1 MNFQSRVLFNMGA
14 IVMGLACLALPA
26 AAGNGTPEKVSDQ
39 SAAVRQV
46 RGNLTIEGVPEIPD
60 SLIERLAQYSNVRS
74 AVVGDWDPQ
83 AKGLLVFTRFGQTSQ
98 VHRVARPGAFREQIT
113 FFDEPVNSIAVN
125 PDSKRNEMVM
135 LKDVG
140 GNENYQIFL
149 WNFSDGRSKM
159 LTNGKA
165 RYGSVI
171 WNDDGTKI
179 AYQSTERDGANWD
192 IWIMDPKHPEQA
204 KMVYS
209 PGGYWCVMDW
219 SRQGDRLLLYKYVSI
234 TESSMVVLDLNSGK
248 TMPVGIDDASQ
259 PPFALGEVAKF
270 SPDGKGVFFT
280 TDSGSEFQ
288 RLAYQDFSTKKISY
302 MAREINA
309 DVVDLQISKDGSLLA
324 FVTNE
329 DGFNR
334 VYVMDLNKGNC
345 KYRRLSAIPDGVVY
359 GLKFAPDHRLAVS
372 IGSGNMPCDT
382 YSINLDKQ
390 DECLRWTF
398 SEAGG
403 LDTSSFA
410 KPELFHYPTF
420 DKDGENKRQIPAFVY
435 MPKKAT
441 AEPCPVLIQ
450 IHGGPESQYQPY
462 FSSFIQYL
470 VNEKGI
476 AVIAPN
482 VRGSHGYGKTYVS
495 LDNGY
500 KREDSVKDIGALIE
514 WIKKQPQ
521 FNGKIAVMGG
531 SYGGYMT
538 LASMTHYSQELS
550 CGIDNVGIS
559 NFVTFLENTNP
570 NRQDLRRVEYGDER
584 DPEMRAFMEKIA
596 PANNA
601 SKITKPLYVVQGYN
615 DPRVPVT
622 EAEQM
627 VREIRQ
633 AGGQVWYCCAADEG
647 HGFAKKNN
655 RDYYWQSA
663 VLFLEKYLLNK

>member
-1 MNFQSRVLFNMGA
+1 MNFRSKWFRMGA
-14 IVMGLACLALPA
+14 IVLGLACLASPA
-26 AAGNGTPEKVSDQ
+26 AVAENNGGQVAPSK
-39 SAAVRQV
+39 SAISRQV
-46 RGNLTIEGVPEIPD
+46 KGNLTIEGVPEIPT
-60 SLIERLAQYSNVRS
+60 SLVERLGQYSNVRS
-74 AVVGDWDPQ
+74 ASVADWDPQ
-83 AKGLLVFTRFGQTSQ
+83 GRGLLVFTRFAQTAQ
-98 VHRVARPGAFREQIT
+98 VHRVASPRSYREQIT
-113 FFDEPVNSIAVN
+113 FFDEPVNDVIVN
-125 PDSKRNEMVM
+125 PDSSKNEMAI

-149 WNFSDGRSKM
+149 WNLGDGRCKM
-159 LTNGKA
+159 LTDGKA
-165 RYGSVI
+165 RYGSVV
-171 WNDDGTKI
+171 WNNEGTKI
-179 AYQSTERDGANWD
+179 AYQSTQRDGANWD
-192 IWIMDPKHPEQA
+192 IWIMDPQHPEQA

-209 PGGYWCVMDW
+209 PGGYWNVMDW
-219 SRQGDRLLLYKYVSI
+219 SKQGDKLLLYKYVSI
-234 TESSMVVLDLNSGK
+234 TDSSMAVLDLASGK
-248 TMPVGIDDASQ
+248 VTPIGNDGKGTV
-259 PPFALGEVAKF
+259 ALGESAKF
-270 SPDGKGVFFT
+270 APDGKGVFFT
-280 TDSGSEFQ
+280 TDNGSEFQ
-288 RLAYQDFSTKKISY
+288 RLAYQRLSTGKVSY
-302 MAREINA
+302 MAPEINA
-309 DVVDLQISKDGSLLA
+309 DVVSLKLTKDGQFLA

-334 VYVMDLNKGNC
+334 IYIMDLRKGNC
-345 KYRRLSAIPDGVVY
+345 KYRRLENIPDGVVY
-359 GLKFAPDHRLAVS
+359 GLKFAHDHRLAVS
-372 IGSGNMPCDT
+372 IGSGNTPCDT
-382 YSINLDKQ
+382 YVVNLDKK

-403 LDTSSFA
+403 LDTASFA
-410 KPELFHYPTF
+410 KPELFRYPTF
-420 DKDGENKRQIPAFVY
+420 DKVDGKDRQIPAFVY
-435 MPKKAT
+435 MPKRADNK
-441 AEPCPVLIQ
+441 PCPVLIQ

-462 FSSFIQYL
+462 FSSLIQYL

-500 KREDSVKDIGALIE
+500 KREDSVKDIGALIT

-538 LASMTHYSQELS
+538 LASMTHFSKDLS
-550 CGIDNVGIS
+550 CGVDNVGIS

-584 DPEMRAFMEKIA
+584 DPKMRAFMEKIA

-601 SKITKPLYVVQGYN
+601 AKITKPLYVVQGYN

-633 AGGQVWYCCAADEG
+633 AGGQVWYCCASDEG

-655 RDYYWQSA
+655 RDYYWQSV
-663 VLFLEKYLLNK
+663 VLFLERYLLK